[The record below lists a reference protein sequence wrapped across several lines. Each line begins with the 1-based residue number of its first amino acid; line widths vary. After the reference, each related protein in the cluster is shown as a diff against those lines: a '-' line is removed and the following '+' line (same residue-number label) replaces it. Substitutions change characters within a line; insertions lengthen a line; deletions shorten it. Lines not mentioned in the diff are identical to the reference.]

1 MSDVNSFAARGF
13 DWRLFAG
20 EEVIE
25 DRLKEL
31 VIRSGAKRPFV
42 ICSKSI
48 SSKTRNIERIKGALG
63 DSFAGYFD
71 GIEIDSTYNSVVAAT
86 EAAKEAGADL
96 LISVGGGSVIVATRV
111 IDIFLCEDG
120 DPFEIMTQYPEGK
133 PAYSPRLNAPKL
145 PIINVITT
153 PTGAMNRGGSGL
165 ANPDLDQRMEYF
177 DPKTRPIGLIFDHEA
192 ILDSPYELFRSTAT
206 TGFAGSVAAVAI
218 PSNPLVEGDKEHILR
233 LMKRGYVGIYE
244 NPNDIG
250 PRMDLCVAALLGN
263 RVQDDGEQVRGRQN
277 PATQAFSGN
286 YAISTALHIRYPHV
300 WQGESTS
307 VLTATVARRSPAP
320 DIESA
325 RRVAQAMD
333 VWADNMSAEDAKLAI
348 ADGIEDLYKKVGMPT
363 RISELNIPKE
373 DFSEIAKETIKV
385 FNFNAGLR
393 DADQALQDA
402 IDLMEA
408 AW

>member
-1 MSDVNSFAARGF
+1 M
-13 DWRLFAG
+13 
-20 EEVIE
+20 
-25 DRLKEL
+25 
-31 VIRSGAKRPFV
+31 
-42 ICSKSI
+42 
-48 SSKTRNIERIKGALG
+48 
-63 DSFAGYFD
+63 
-71 GIEIDSTYNSVVAAT
+71 
-86 EAAKEAGADL
+86 
-96 LISVGGGSVIVATRV
+96 
-111 IDIFLCEDG
+111 
-120 DPFEIMTQYPEGK
+120 
-133 PAYSPRLNAPKL
+133 
-145 PIINVITT
+145 
-153 PTGAMNRGGSGL
+153 
-165 ANPDLDQRMEYF
+165 
-177 DPKTRPIGLIFDHEA
+177 
-192 ILDSPYELFRSTAT
+192 
-206 TGFAGSVAAVAI
+206 
-218 PSNPLVEGDKEHILR
+218 EGDKEHILR

-244 NPNDIG
+244 NPNSIG

-263 RVQDDGEQVRGRQN
+263 RVQDDGEQMRGRQN

-333 VWADNMSAEDAKLAI
+333 VWSEGMTAEEAKLAI